1 MWRDDACNDGYDGSK
16 EVKKMAQE
24 KKSKRPKK
32 SPSENPKGLEPS
44 KSILENKLLRL
55 VAFSAIG
62 AVSVILVTQ
71 QIGSLSESES
81 ISEIG
86 LILGIITGIV
96 PMTLYQLKEVQR
108 KDSVDKHMP
117 VFLLALLS
125 SVQSGTNLIKAIE
138 QSASRNL
145 GALTPP
151 LKNLKANMSWGMPQD
166 EAFAHF
172 SDATGTRISKRVTV
186 LLEMAL
192 KIGGDIAENLE
203 MIQKHV
209 SEMQNIEKSRKSQLA
224 PYTYTIYISY
234 AVFLAV
240 AVLLITSFFTEIEKV
255 QVSLIEQGNSGSG
268 GLFGSLADMDVG
280 LMETALFNMAI
291 IEAVFGGLAAG
302 KIGAGSYVAGIK
314 HVVAMIVIAIIAFN
328 VI

>member
-1 MWRDDACNDGYDGSK
+1 
-16 EVKKMAQE
+16 MAQE
-24 KKSKRPKK
+24 KKSKKPK
-32 SPSENPKGLEPS
+32 STIPKGLEPS
-44 KSILENKLLRL
+44 KSIVENKVLRL
-55 VAFSAIG
+55 VAFSVIG
-62 AVSVILVTQ
+62 AVSVILITQ
-71 QIGSLSESES
+71 QIGLMSESES

-86 LILGIITGIV
+86 LIFGVITGIV
-96 PMTLYQLKEVQR
+96 PITLYQLKEVQR
-108 KDSVDKHMP
+108 RDSVDKHMP

-151 LKNLKANMSWGMPQD
+151 LKNLKANMSWGMPMD
-166 EAFAHF
+166 EAFEHF
-172 SDATGTRISKRVTV
+172 ADATGTRISRRVTV

-209 SEMQNIEKSRKSQLA
+209 TEMQNIEKSRKSQLA

-255 QVSLIEQGNSGSG
+255 QVSLIEQGNQGSG
-268 GLFGSLADMDVG
+268 GLFGSLADMDIG

-328 VI
+328 IV